1 MNATFNIRR
10 FGLNIYKEL
19 LEKYKLILGFWAVIV
34 LVYLMIWGLTLLSG
48 GSLGTTGRGTLVAT
62 LLQFYCAL
70 IPFLLYKNEN
80 RHVEGTFYGIT
91 PASTLEK
98 TLTVFVIATLLFP
111 ALTSVLMLSLDSFLA
126 SMPTDGGFSGHI
138 WKNIFTTSGFADNLF
153 NIDPS
158 PEKTFILDRL
168 YNTTPALFLNP
179 YFGMLLGQSALIFM
193 AMLFR
198 THKIGK
204 TLLVICGVGFLV
216 SVVATWSIVAT
227 VKHLDEAVL
236 NSMDAEILA
245 NWVENF
251 VKIVMVF
258 TCYVLPVV
266 FWVLTYFRIRRIQ
279 Y

>member
-34 LVYLMIWGLTLLSG
+34 LVYLMIWGLTLLIG

-62 LLQFYCAL
+62 LLQFYCSL

-111 ALTSVLMLSLDSFLA
+111 ALTSVLMLSLDSLLV

-168 YNTTPALFLNP
+168 FNATPALFLNP
-179 YFGMLLGQSALIFM
+179 YFGMLLSQSALIFM

-204 TLLVICGVGFLV
+204 TLLVFCGVGFLV
-216 SVVATWSIVAT
+216 SVGATWSIVAT

-251 VKIVMVF
+251 VKTVMVF

>member
-1 MNATFNIRR
+1 
-10 FGLNIYKEL
+10 
-19 LEKYKLILGFWAVIV
+19 
-34 LVYLMIWGLTLLSG
+34 
-48 GSLGTTGRGTLVAT
+48 
-62 LLQFYCAL
+62 
-70 IPFLLYKNEN
+70 
-80 RHVEGTFYGIT
+80 
-91 PASTLEK
+91 
-98 TLTVFVIATLLFP
+98 
-111 ALTSVLMLSLDSFLA
+111 MLSLDSLLA
-126 SMPTDGGFSGHI
+126 SIPTDGGFSGHI

-158 PEKTFILDRL
+158 LEKTFILDRL
-168 YNTTPALFLNP
+168 NNATPALFLNP
-179 YFGMLLGQSALIFM
+179 YFSMLLSQSALIFM

-216 SVVATWSIVAT
+216 AT

-251 VKIVMVF
+251 VKTVMVF
-258 TCYVLPVV
+258 TCYILPVV

>member
-34 LVYLMIWGLTLLSG
+34 LVHLMIWGLTLLIG
-48 GSLGTTGRGTLVAT
+48 GNLGTTGRGTLVAT
-62 LLQFYCAL
+62 LLQFYCCL

-111 ALTSVLMLSLDSFLA
+111 ALTSVLMLSLDSLLA

-138 WKNIFTTSGFADNLF
+138 WKDIFTTSGFADNLF

-168 YNTTPALFLNP
+168 YYATPDIFLNP
-179 YFGMLLGQSALIFM
+179 YFGMLLSQSALIFM

-204 TLLVICGVGFLV
+204 TLLVICGVGFLL
-216 SVVATWSIVAT
+216 SVGATWSIVAT
-227 VKHLDEAVL
+227 VKNLDEAVL
-236 NSMDAEILA
+236 NSMDAEIMA

-251 VKIVMVF
+251 VKTVMVF
-258 TCYVLPVV
+258 TCYILPVV

>member
-34 LVYLMIWGLTLLSG
+34 LVYLMIWGLTLLTG

-62 LLQFYCAL
+62 LLQFYCSL

-111 ALTSVLMLSLDSFLA
+111 ALTSVLMLSLDSLLA

-158 PEKTFILDRL
+158 LEKTFILDRL
-168 YNTTPALFLNP
+168 HNATPALFLNP
-179 YFGMLLGQSALIFM
+179 YFSMLLSQSALIFM

-204 TLLVICGVGFLV
+204 TLLVFCGVGFLV
-216 SVVATWSIVAT
+216 SIGATWSIVET
-227 VKHLDEAVL
+227 VKHLDETAL
-236 NSMDAEILA
+236 SSADAEILA
-245 NWVENF
+245 RWVENF
-251 VKIVMVF
+251 VKTVMVF
-258 TCYVLPVV
+258 TCYILPVV

>member
-34 LVYLMIWGLTLLSG
+34 LVYLMIWGLTLLIG
-48 GSLGTTGRGTLVAT
+48 GNLGTTGRGTLVAT
-62 LLQFYCAL
+62 LLQFYCGL

-98 TLTVFVIATLLFP
+98 TLTVFFIATLLFP
-111 ALTSVLMLSLDSFLA
+111 ALTSVLMLSLDSLLA

-138 WKNIFTTSGFADNLF
+138 WKIIFTTSGFADNLF
-153 NIDPS
+153 NFAPS

-168 YNTTPALFLNP
+168 FNATPALFLNP

-216 SVVATWSIVAT
+216 SVGATWSIVAT

-245 NWVENF
+245 NWIENF
-251 VKIVMVF
+251 VKTVMVF
-258 TCYVLPVV
+258 TCYILPVV

>member
-34 LVYLMIWGLTLLSG
+34 LVYLMIWGLTLLIG
-48 GSLGTTGRGTLVAT
+48 GNLGTTGRGTLVAT
-62 LLQFYCAL
+62 LLQFYCSL

-111 ALTSVLMLSLDSFLA
+111 ALTSVLMLSLDSLLA

-138 WKNIFTTSGFADNLF
+138 WKNIFTTSGFADDLF

-179 YFGMLLGQSALIFM
+179 YFGMLLSQSALIFM

-216 SVVATWSIVAT
+216 SVGATW
-227 VKHLDEAVL
+227 
-236 NSMDAEILA
+236 LA

-251 VKIVMVF
+251 VKTVMVF

>member
-19 LEKYKLILGFWAVIV
+19 LEKYKLIL
-34 LVYLMIWGLTLLSG
+34 VYLMIWGLTLLIG
-48 GSLGTTGRGTLVAT
+48 GNLGTTGRGTLVAT
-62 LLQFYCAL
+62 LLQFYCGL

-98 TLTVFVIATLLFP
+98 TLTVFVIATLIFP
-111 ALTSVLMLSLDSFLA
+111 ALTSVLMLSLDSLLA

-138 WKNIFTTSGFADNLF
+138 WKIIFTTSGFADDLF
-153 NIDPS
+153 NFAPS

-168 YNTTPALFLNP
+168 FNATPALFLNP

-216 SVVATWSIVAT
+216 SVGATWSIVW
-227 VKHLDEAVL
+227 
-236 NSMDAEILA
+236 I
-245 NWVENF
+245 ENF
-251 VKIVMVF
+251 VKTVMVF
-258 TCYVLPVV
+258 TCYILPVV

>member
-34 LVYLMIWGLTLLSG
+34 LVYLMIWGLTLLIG
-48 GSLGTTGRGTLVAT
+48 GNLGTTGRGTLVAT
-62 LLQFYCAL
+62 LLQFYCSL

-98 TLTVFVIATLLFP
+98 TLTIFVIATLLFP
-111 ALTSVLMLSLDSFLA
+111 ALTSVLMLSLDSLLA
-126 SMPTDGGFSGHI
+126 SIPTDGGFSGHI

-158 PEKTFILDRL
+158 LEKTFILDRL
-168 YNTTPALFLNP
+168 NNATPALFLNP
-179 YFGMLLGQSALIFM
+179 YFSMLLSQSALIFM

-216 SVVATWSIVAT
+216 SVGATWSIVAT

-236 NSMDAEILA
+236 NSMDVEILA

-251 VKIVMVF
+251 VKTVMVF
-258 TCYVLPVV
+258 TCYILPVV
-266 FWVLTYFRIRRIQ
+266 FWGLTYFRIRRIQ

>member
-34 LVYLMIWGLTLLSG
+34 LVYLMIWGLTLLIG
-48 GSLGTTGRGTLVAT
+48 GNLGTTGRGTLVAT
-62 LLQFYCAL
+62 LLQFYCSL

-111 ALTSVLMLSLDSFLA
+111 ALTSVLMLSLDSLLA

-138 WKNIFTTSGFADNLF
+138 WKNIFTTSGFADDLF
-153 NIDPS
+153 NFASS

-179 YFGMLLGQSALIFM
+179 YFGMLLSQSALIFM

-216 SVVATWSIVAT
+216 SVGATWSIVAT

-236 NSMDAEILA
+236 NSMEVEIMA

-251 VKIVMVF
+251 VKTVMVF
-258 TCYVLPVV
+258 TCYILPVV

>member
-34 LVYLMIWGLTLLSG
+34 LVYLMIWGLTLLIG

-138 WKNIFTTSGFADNLF
+138 WKNIFTTSGFADDLF
-153 NIDPS
+153 NFAPS

-204 TLLVICGVGFLV
+204 TLLVICGVGFLL
-216 SVVATWSIVAT
+216 SVGATWSIVAT
-227 VKHLDEAVL
+227 VKNLDEAVL

-251 VKIVMVF
+251 VKTVMVI

>member
-34 LVYLMIWGLTLLSG
+34 LVYLMIWGLTLLTG

-62 LLQFYCAL
+62 LLQFYCSL

-111 ALTSVLMLSLDSFLA
+111 ALTSVLMLSLDSLLA

-138 WKNIFTTSGFADNLF
+138 WKNIFTTSGFADDLF
-153 NIDPS
+153 NFAPS

-168 YNTTPALFLNP
+168 FNATPALFLNP

-216 SVVATWSIVAT
+216 SVGATWSIVAT
-227 VKHLDEAVL
+227 VNHLDEAVL
-236 NSMDAEILA
+236 DSMDAEILA

-251 VKIVMVF
+251 VKTVMVF
-258 TCYVLPVV
+258 TCYILPVV

>member
-34 LVYLMIWGLTLLSG
+34 LVYLMIWGLTLLTG

-62 LLQFYCAL
+62 LLQFYCFL

-111 ALTSVLMLSLDSFLA
+111 ALTSVLMLSLDSLLA

-138 WKNIFTTSGFADNLF
+138 WKNIFTTSGFADDLF

-168 YNTTPALFLNP
+168 DNATPALFLNP
-179 YFGMLLGQSALIFM
+179 YFSMLLSQSALIFM

-204 TLLVICGVGFLV
+204 TLLVFCGVGFLV
-216 SVVATWSIVAT
+216 SIGATWSIVET
-227 VKHLDEAVL
+227 VKHLDETAL
-236 NSMDAEILA
+236 SSADAEILA
-245 NWVENF
+245 RWVENF
-251 VKIVMVF
+251 VKTVMVF

>member
-34 LVYLMIWGLTLLSG
+34 LVYLMIWGLTLLTG
-48 GSLGTTGRGTLVAT
+48 GNLGTTGRGTLVAT
-62 LLQFYCAL
+62 LLQFYCCL

-111 ALTSVLMLSLDSFLA
+111 ALTSVLMLSLDSLLA

-168 YNTTPALFLNP
+168 FNATPALFLHLHGHALP
-179 YFGMLLGQSALIFM
+179 HPQDRQDPPGLLRCRLPRIDRS
-193 AMLFR
+193 
-198 THKIGK
+198 H
-204 TLLVICGVGFLV
+204 LVD
-216 SVVATWSIVAT
+216 SRNRKAS
-227 VKHLDEAVL
+227 
-236 NSMDAEILA
+236 
-245 NWVENF
+245 
-251 VKIVMVF
+251 
-258 TCYVLPVV
+258 
-266 FWVLTYFRIRRIQ
+266 
-279 Y
+279 

>member
-34 LVYLMIWGLTLLSG
+34 LVYLMIWGLTLLIG

-62 LLQFYCAL
+62 LLQFYCSL

-111 ALTSVLMLSLDSFLA
+111 ALTSVLMLSLDSLLA

-158 PEKTFILDRL
+158 LEKTFILDRL
-168 YNTTPALFLNP
+168 NNATPALFVNP
-179 YFGMLLGQSALIFM
+179 YFSMLLSQSALIFM

-216 SVVATWSIVAT
+216 SVGTTWSIVAT

-251 VKIVMVF
+251 VKTVMVI

>member
-34 LVYLMIWGLTLLSG
+34 LVYLMIWGLTLLIG
-48 GSLGTTGRGTLVAT
+48 GNLGTTARGTLVAT
-62 LLQFYCAL
+62 LLQFYCSL

-111 ALTSVLMLSLDSFLA
+111 ALTSVLMLSLDSLLA

-138 WKNIFTTSGFADNLF
+138 WKNIFTTSGFADDLF
-153 NIDPS
+153 NFASS

-179 YFGMLLGQSALIFM
+179 YFGMLLSQSALIFM

-216 SVVATWSIVAT
+216 SVGATWSIVAT

-236 NSMDAEILA
+236 NSMEVEIMA

-251 VKIVMVF
+251 VKTVMVF
-258 TCYVLPVV
+258 TCYILPVV

>member
-34 LVYLMIWGLTLLSG
+34 LVYLMIWGLTLLIG
-48 GSLGTTGRGTLVAT
+48 GNLGTTGRGTLVAT
-62 LLQFYCAL
+62 LLQFYCSL

-158 PEKTFILDRL
+158 LEKTFILDRL
-168 YNTTPALFLNP
+168 NNPTPALFLNP
-179 YFGMLLGQSALIFM
+179 YFSMLLSQSALIFM

-204 TLLVICGVGFLV
+204 TLLVICSVGFLV
-216 SVVATWSIVAT
+216 SVGATWSIVAT

-236 NSMDAEILA
+236 NSMDAEIMA

-251 VKIVMVF
+251 VKTVMVF
-258 TCYVLPVV
+258 TCYILPVV

>member
-34 LVYLMIWGLTLLSG
+34 LVYLMIWGLTLLIG

-138 WKNIFTTSGFADNLF
+138 WKNIFTTSGFADDLF
-153 NIDPS
+153 NFAPS

-216 SVVATWSIVAT
+216 SVGATWSIVAT

-236 NSMDAEILA
+236 NSMEAEILA

-251 VKIVMVF
+251 VKTVMVF

>member
-34 LVYLMIWGLTLLSG
+34 LVYLMIWGLTLLIG
-48 GSLGTTGRGTLVAT
+48 GNLGTTGRGTLVAT

-138 WKNIFTTSGFADNLF
+138 WKNIFTTSGFADDLF
-153 NIDPS
+153 NFAPS

-204 TLLVICGVGFLV
+204 TLLVFCGVGFLV
-216 SVVATWSIVAT
+216 SIGATWSIVETA
-227 VKHLDEAVL
+227 KHLDETAL
-236 NSMDAEILA
+236 CIADAEILA
-245 NWVENF
+245 RWVENF
-251 VKIVMVF
+251 VKTVMVF
-258 TCYVLPVV
+258 TCYILPVV